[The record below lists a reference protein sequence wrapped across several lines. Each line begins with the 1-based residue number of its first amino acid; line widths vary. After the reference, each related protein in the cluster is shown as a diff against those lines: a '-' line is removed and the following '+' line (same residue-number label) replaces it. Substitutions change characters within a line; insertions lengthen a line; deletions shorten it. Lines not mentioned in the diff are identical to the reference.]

1 VKHSPQQILTISPHS
16 SDCRASDC
24 ETETETETEKMV
36 LTALPSIDQYVLNPE
51 NNELVEPD
59 FTVADD
65 EYV

>member
-1 VKHSPQQILTISPHS
+1 MSAHS

-24 ETETETETEKMV
+24 ETETETETETEKMV

>member
-1 VKHSPQQILTISPHS
+1 MSPHS

-24 ETETETETEKMV
+24 EAETEKMV